1 MVDSMTAAT
10 AQQLQVPRSLVKVT
24 LESSLGS
31 GLNVPP
37 AAPNR
42 QQAAVD
48 ALAEFFEETT
58 GSFSLLVGLNM
69 VSNQASEVQS
79 NTSSSPKDGTSSSA
93 HSTAGAGTILA
104 LATLNG
110 VVGDLAHILHMA
122 DTMQRRCPELFQQG
136 AVLNMSAPGSPVRKH
151 SSSCTAWLSD
161 WYMPVL
167 RPDTELKAKPRASA
181 LLPGAAAALRSADR
195 ANTSALDRG
204 SSAAGADT
212 TYPATVALPLEVRSK
227 HCRLDLARTWSAAC
241 DAAHRSMACCP
252 HN

>member
-1 MVDSMTAAT
+1 MTAAT
-10 AQQLQVPRSLVKVT
+10 AQQLQVPRSLIKVT

-58 GSFSLLVGLNM
+58 GSTSLLVGLNM
-69 VSNQASEVQS
+69 VSNQALKLHT
-79 NTSSSPKDGTSSSA
+79 NTSSSPKDGTGLSA
-93 HSTAGAGTILA
+93 PSTAGAGSILA

-110 VVGDLAHILHMA
+110 PVGDLAHILHMA
-122 DTMQRRCPELFQQG
+122 DTMQHRCPELLQQG
-136 AVLNMSAPGSPVRKH
+136 AVLNMSAPGSPARKH

-161 WYMPVL
+161 WYLPVL
-167 RPDTELKAKPRASA
+167 RPEAALKATPKAAA
-181 LLPGAAAALRSADR
+181 LLAGSAAALRNADSTNASAVDK
-195 ANTSALDRG
+195 S

-212 TYPATVALPLEVRSK
+212 TYPATVALPLEVRGK
-227 HCRLDLARTWSAAC
+227 HCWQALQGL
-241 DAAHRSMACCP
+241 
-252 HN
+252 